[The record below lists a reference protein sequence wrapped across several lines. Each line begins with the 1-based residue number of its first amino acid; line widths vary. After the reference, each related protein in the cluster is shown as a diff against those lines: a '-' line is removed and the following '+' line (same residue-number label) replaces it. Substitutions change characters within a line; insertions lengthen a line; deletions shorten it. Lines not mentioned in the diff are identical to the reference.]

1 MSSEHSRD
9 QNAVAGSALAAER
22 RAGGSRVASL
32 LGGTR
37 STEAHIGVG
46 YGVVWFSVIALV
58 LAAWPVYR
66 GLMFKSGSGFGYYI
80 GIAGAVMMLLM
91 LLYPVRKNM
100 RWARGWGPLKYW
112 FMLHMVFGIC
122 GPVLILFHSTFH
134 VKSLNAGVALYSM
147 LLVAG
152 SGIIGRFIYTRIHHG
167 LYGRQSNLKELQ
179 QAVDATQNRMSNVS
193 AILMEAP
200 GISGKLK
207 QFRDMALAQGG
218 AVPVRAWRFVTL
230 GWRRHSLEIHC
241 HEELR
246 RAVVLLGNS
255 QGWDQQQQDQT
266 FHVVSKDINEYLAA
280 VQQAAQYTTYERLM
294 RLWHILH
301 TPFVWLLAISGIV
314 HVIAVNMY

>member
-1 MSSEHSRD
+1 MSSEYSRD
-9 QNAVAGSALAAER
+9 QNAVAATGGAAER
-22 RAGGSRVASL
+22 RAGGSRVASW
-32 LGGTR
+32 LGGSR
-37 STEAHIGVG
+37 SSEAHIGVG
-46 YGVVWFSVIALV
+46 HGVVWFSVIALV
-58 LAAWPVYR
+58 LAAWPVSR
-66 GLMFKSGSGFGYYI
+66 GLVFKSGSGFGYYI

-167 LYGRQSNLKELQ
+167 LYGSKSDLKELQ
-179 QAVDATQNRMSNVS
+179 QSVDANQEKVS
-193 AILMEAP
+193 SVLMEAP

-207 QFRDMALAQGG
+207 QFHDMALAQEG
-218 AVPVRAWRFVTL
+218 AAPVRAWRFAAL

-241 HEELR
+241 HKVLR
-246 RAVVLLGNS
+246 SAVVLLAKS
-255 QGWDQQQQDQT
+255 QGWDQRQQDQHWQT
-266 FHVVSKDINEYLAA
+266 VALQVSEYLAA

-294 RLWHILH
+294 RLWHVLH